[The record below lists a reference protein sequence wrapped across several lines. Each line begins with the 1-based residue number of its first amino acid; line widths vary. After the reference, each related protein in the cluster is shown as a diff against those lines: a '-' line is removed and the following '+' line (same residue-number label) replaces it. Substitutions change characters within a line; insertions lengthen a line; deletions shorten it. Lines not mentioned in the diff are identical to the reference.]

1 MVALMSSVIYSIAKK
16 NSQKTFK
23 LNFDVIK
30 YAVAVGVSLALY
42 LKDKFTRK
50 QIVGII
56 LGFIALIL
64 MNY

>member
-1 MVALMSSVIYSIAKK
+1 MYLLFFTYGLVHIDG
-16 NSQKTFK
+16 TF
-23 LNFDVIK
+23 LFP
-30 YAVAVGVSLALY
+30 AQTGGTMLLSTLSGVLIF
-42 LKDKFTRK
+42 KDKFTRK